1 MRGWQKKPSAQ
12 DDARA
17 LLDSLMGPS
26 RDKDQQKDG
35 IREGFKEKAVCKHYL
50 AGLCPNNWFKNTKRE
65 MEHCAKVHSDQLIE
79 ELKAHPETG
88 RYTAEYEEG
97 LLKYLED
104 IAMDVDRWIARERGN
119 LKPPGKELQL
129 SAGQR
134 KSMAEKQEV
143 YRNLVEASTKLGDD
157 GEVQKS
163 MAVMAEAQDVKKEIE
178 EIQAKHTV
186 HTGGEAVC
194 EACGVRYPLGDTPN
208 EIGDRNSHFS
218 GKMHEAYTTIREK
231 IEELRT
237 KRSSG
242 EWAKYLPERQ
252 KTAEKKG
259 RDDGRK
265 RRSRSRDR
273 DKEKD
278 RDKDGDR
285 DRGKAKKDRPRRRS
299 RSRSRSPVAKKK
311 HASRSRSRRRR

>member
-1 MRGWQKKPSAQ
+1 
-12 DDARA
+12 
-17 LLDSLMGPS
+17 MGPS

-97 LLKYLED
+97 LLKYLGD
-104 IAMDVDRWIARERGN
+104 IAMDVDRWIQRERGN

-129 SAGQR
+129 SVGQR
-134 KSMAEKQEV
+134 KVLSEKQEA
-143 YRNLVEASTKLGDD
+143 YRTLVDASTKLGDD

-163 MAVMAEAQDVKKEIE
+163 MAVMAEAQDVKREIE

-186 HTGGEAVC
+186 NTGGEAVC
-194 EACGVRYPLGDTPN
+194 EACGVRYPLGDSPN
-208 EIGDRNSHFS
+208 EVGDRNAHFS

-231 IEELRT
+231 IEELRQ
-237 KRSSG
+237 KKKSG
-242 EWAKYLPERQ
+242 EWDKFAPEPRRD
-252 KTAEKKG
+252 ARG
-259 RDDGRK
+259 RSRK
-265 RRSRSRDR
+265 RGGDKEREKNR
-273 DKEKD
+273 DKDREKD
-278 RDKDGDR
+278 RDR
-285 DRGKAKKDRPRRRS
+285 ERGKAKPDRTRRH
-299 RSRSRSPVAKKK
+299 SRSRSPAAKKK
-311 HASRSRSRRRR
+311 